1 MVALKSHWLDRLSG
15 KEPGWTATT
24 LTGLTNR
31 SFLLRRGEDRAVLRL
46 PGPGTE
52 RYIDRRV
59 ELHNH
64 EVAAAL
70 GIAPPIL
77 LADPDCLVTR
87 YVEDARG
94 LAPESFRDPAVIDAV
109 GRLLARL
116 HRGPDAFQGRMELFP
131 KTDQYLALA
140 GTEAPAALLRL
151 RELAE
156 PARAALAAHPAIGVP
171 SHIDPSPANFLQGR
185 HGLFLIDW
193 EYSAMCEPAWD
204 LAGLAIEARLDEA
217 QRRRL
222 LEAYDA
228 AAGEELAVRVELFR
242 ALLHLVAA
250 SWAAAQVVA
259 AEAGDP
265 YRRLAEAYTARAE
278 PLIGGPAFGPLVAS
292 LR

>member
-1 MVALKSHWLDRLSG
+1 MTSLWLDRLSG
-15 KEPGWTATT
+15 KEPGWTATP
-24 LTGLTNR
+24 LAGLTNR
-31 SFLLRRGEDRAVLRL
+31 SFLLGRGAERAVVRL

-64 EVAAAL
+64 EIAAAL

-87 YVEDARG
+87 YVEEAQG
-94 LAPESFRDPAVIDAV
+94 LSPGSFHAPAVIDAV

-116 HRGPDAFQGRMELFP
+116 HRSRRVFQGRMELFP
-131 KTDQYLALA
+131 KVDQYLALA
-140 GTEAPAALLRL
+140 GAEASPALRRL
-151 RELAE
+151 RDLAE
-156 PARAALAAHPAIGVP
+156 PARATLAAHPVTWVP

-185 HGLFLIDW
+185 QGLFLIDW

-204 LAGLAIEARLDEA
+204 LAGFAIEARLDEI
-217 QRRRL
+217 QRRQLLDAYEAPDRERL
-222 LEAYDA
+222 E
-228 AAGEELAVRVELFR
+228 VRAELFR

-250 SWAAAQVVA
+250 SWAAAQAVK
-259 AEAGDP
+259 AEDRDS
-265 YRRLAEAYTARAE
+265 YRRLADEYTARAE
-278 PLIGGPAFGPLVAS
+278 LLIAGPAFGPLVAR